1 MASGPPGGTDSLLE
15 GHPRYSKIRDLGKGA
30 YGAVVHARDTETME
44 DVALKFIERGP
55 QNVNKY
61 VEREILNHMKLRHPH
76 IIGLREVFLTANH
89 LVLAM
94 EFAAGGDLFK
104 YVSSRKSLGEPEA
117 RWFFQQL
124 IVGIDYCHRMG
135 VASRDIKL
143 ENTLL
148 DGSPRPLIKL
158 ADFGFS
164 KDDQQ
169 SAPTSRVG
177 TPAYLAPEVIVSK
190 PGTHYDGKK
199 ADLWSCGV
207 LLYILVT
214 GTYPFQRVKDSTMKG
229 PQKLNAILN
238 RILAVDYIFPE
249 RKRLS
254 PECKDLISSLLVL
267 DPNARPDIPA
277 IQAHPWYRVDL
288 NPAALS
294 FNDTLVADSLANAT
308 PDSVYEDIRS
318 IVRDAQQVVRG
329 KPQHADENS
338 FDTTLGSMDLAA
350 ELLH

>member
-1 MASGPPGGTDSLLE
+1 
-15 GHPRYSKIRDLGKGA
+15 
-30 YGAVVHARDTETME
+30 ME

>member
-1 MASGPPGGTDSLLE
+1 MGRSGCGDARDWFIVAFDKVERGRRGRQRPDWDASGGPGC
-15 GHPRYSKIRDLGKGA
+15 PA
-30 YGAVVHARDTETME
+30 Q
-44 DVALKFIERGP
+44 P
-55 QNVNKY
+55 WP
-61 VEREILNHMKLRHPH
+61 HPH
-76 IIGLREVFLTANH
+76 H
-89 LVLAM
+89 L
-94 EFAAGGDLFK
+94 
-104 YVSSRKSLGEPEA
+104 
-117 RWFFQQL
+117 
-124 IVGIDYCHRMG
+124 HR
-135 VASRDIKL
+135 
-143 ENTLL
+143 
-148 DGSPRPLIKL
+148 
-158 ADFGFS
+158 FS

-267 DPNARPDIPA
+267 GELDDGASPCAFWRVLWGVQGCWGCENTCLG
-277 IQAHPWYRVDL
+277 AH
-288 NPAALS
+288 
-294 FNDTLVADSLANAT
+294 T
-308 PDSVYEDIRS
+308 SVLG
-318 IVRDAQQVVRG
+318 VVGRFCS
-329 KPQHADENS
+329 KETQS
-338 FDTTLGSMDLAA
+338 
-350 ELLH
+350 